1 MTRRVRPVDAL
12 LAALATL
19 AAAAPL
25 RTLFAP
31 DSWIRPAIVVVA
43 VVTAIGM
50 LARRFSR
57 STVLVV
63 LAQLLALVLATCV
76 LHGRGHTFYGLPTP
90 DTVKAYG
97 VLLGE
102 AVHTIQSYAAPAP
115 ATRGISLFLGLVV
128 GLVAIAVDAIAVTR
142 RTPAAAGL
150 PLLAAYLITAA
161 NTGTTMSWPYFA
173 APAALWLLLLG
184 RSGIGGLRRWSAAAT
199 GTARDSD
206 GLAGFVSAARLLGVG
221 ALVLSLALTPLVP
234 HLPTRF
240 LADGLGRVTD
250 SGRGGSG
257 SVRVTSSIDVTRN
270 LGSRST
276 QPVLRYRTDADRPAP
291 LRVDVLDRMADG
303 VWTSTAED
311 GPTVASAGMI
321 APEEGSSAANPERV
335 SIDVDRNDIAPPQLA
350 APYPPISIVSSGGAV
365 RQRDDLTLT
374 VDAPVPEYRV
384 QYLAPDPSAE
394 NLNQPL
400 SSGATVSDRF
410 PGLLEVDEASR
421 PSLEAFVDEVV
432 PEGATRLQ
440 AAQAIQRELRSGPYS
455 YSLELA
461 GPTEDGL
468 TAQSAPIEHFLT
480 TRQGYCVQFTS
491 TMVMAARILGIPAR
505 MAVGFLPGTL
515 GDERRYVV
523 KAADA
528 HAWPELYFEGVG
540 WLRFE
545 PTPGARSGVAPEYSI
560 PAAAAPTASATTST
574 PTQSATASPTRRE
587 RPDQETRT
595 ASADRS
601 FLESLQAGW
610 TTLRTSG
617 PLGWLATLAVLG
629 CLGVLLLPLAAAI
642 ARWRARRRA
651 ADDAARAELEWQ
663 SLVSRLGDLGI
674 EADRSATPR
683 QAGTQLAQR
692 GYLRDEGAEALGR
705 VVGTLER
712 ARYARP
718 GTDLPD
724 LGSDADTVVRAVSRT
739 RRLPDRLG
747 AWLLP
752 SEGFEAWGRL
762 GRRLL
767 HPRSGRRH

>member
-1 MTRRVRPVDAL
+1 MTARVRPVDAL

-31 DSWIRPAIVVVA
+31 DSWVRPALLVVV
-43 VVTAIGM
+43 VVTAVGM
-50 LARRFSR
+50 LARRLTR
-57 STVLVV
+57 STTLVV
-63 LAQLLALVLATCV
+63 LAQVLALVLAACV
-76 LHGRGHTFYGLPTP
+76 IHGRGHTLYGLPTP
-90 DTVKAYG
+90 DTVKAFG
-97 VLLGE
+97 VLLRE
-102 AVHTIQSYAAPAP
+102 AVHTISSYAAPAP
-115 ATRGISLFLGLVV
+115 ATRGISLFLGLVI

-142 RTPAAAGL
+142 RTAAAAGL

-161 NTGTTMSWPYFA
+161 NTGTTMAWPYFA

-199 GTARDSD
+199 GTADD
-206 GLAGFVSAARLLGVG
+206 GEGLAGFVSAARVLGVG
-221 ALVLSLALTPLVP
+221 ALVLSLALTPLLP

-240 LADGLGRVTD
+240 LAEGLGRVTD

-257 SVRVTSSIDVTRN
+257 SVRVTSTVDVTRN

-276 QPVLRYRTDADRPAP
+276 QPVLRYRTDAERPAP

-303 VWTSTAED
+303 VWTSTAQG

-321 APEEGSSAANPERV
+321 APEEASAAAAATRV

-374 VDAPVPEYRV
+374 VDGQVPEYRV
-384 QYLAPDPSAE
+384 QYLTPEPKAE
-394 NLNQPL
+394 ALAQPL
-400 SSGATVSDRF
+400 AASAAVGGRT
-410 PGLLEVDEASR
+410 PGLLEVDPASR
-421 PSLEAFVDEVV
+421 AALTAFVDDVV
-432 PEGATRLQ
+432 PEDATRLQ
-440 AAQAIQRELRSGPYS
+440 AAQAIQRELRSGPYT

-461 GPTEDGL
+461 GPTADGL
-468 TAQSAPIEHFLT
+468 TPDSAPIRHFLA
-480 TRQGYCVQFTS
+480 TRQGYCVQFAS
-491 TMVMAARILGIPAR
+491 TMVMAARTLGIPAR

-515 GDERRYVV
+515 GDEKRYTV

-545 PTPGARSGVAPEYSI
+545 PTPGARSGVAPAYSM
-560 PAAAAPTASATTST
+560 PAAAPTAGPTTSAPSQT
-574 PTQSATASPTRRE
+574 ASASPTRRE

-601 FLESLQAGW
+601 MLDRVQGGWSSLRA
-610 TTLRTSG
+610 SG
-617 PLGWLATLAVLG
+617 PLGWVATAALLG
-629 CLGVLLLPLAAAI
+629 ALGVLLLPLAAVL
-642 ARWRARRRA
+642 ARRRARRRA
-651 ADDAARAELEWQ
+651 ADDAARAEVEWQ
-663 SLVSRLGDLGI
+663 SLVSRLGDLGLA
-674 EADRSATPR
+674 ADRSATPR
-683 QAGTQLAQR
+683 QAGAQLTQR
-692 GYLRDEGAEALGR
+692 GYLRDESAAALGR

-712 ARYARP
+712 ARYAPP
-718 GTDLPD
+718 GEDLPD
-724 LGSDADTVVRAVSRT
+724 LGSDADSVVRAVR
-739 RRLPDRLG
+739 RGKRLPDRLG

-752 SEGFEAWGRL
+752 SEGMQAWSRL
-762 GRRLL
+762 GQRML